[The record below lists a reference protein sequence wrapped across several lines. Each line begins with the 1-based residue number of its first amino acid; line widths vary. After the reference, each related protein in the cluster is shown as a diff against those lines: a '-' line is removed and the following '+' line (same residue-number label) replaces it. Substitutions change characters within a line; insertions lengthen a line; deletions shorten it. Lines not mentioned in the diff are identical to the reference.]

1 MDNPVYTAG
10 CARLDITPPLGVEI
24 PGGWNRRVGL
34 GVLDPLFVNAIAFGC
49 GDRCAVLLCLDL
61 LGLYGSFAGQ
71 LRKKITVKVPAKRM
85 NSLEYIVSLPDKDNM
100 KLNLM
105 VGSPSQ
111 LFANLP
117 VQIVINGEVV
127 WSGTIT
133 ESNTVTDI
141 SLDLSAYKG
150 QVIFL
155 SLQADG
161 RSLDGATK
169 EVVWVNPVIKS
180 IS

>member
-1 MDNPVYTAG
+1 VGETLYLIRKDGTAASLPINLYSQTPTTYYVDVDG
-10 CARLDITPPLGVEI
+10 NFTIT
-24 PGGWNRRVGL
+24 
-34 GVLDPLFVNAIAFGC
+34 DTTAKAT
-49 GDRCAVLLCLDL
+49 
-61 LGLYGSFAGQ
+61 GSFAGQ

-105 VGSPSQ
+105 VGSPSR

-117 VQIVINGEVV
+117 VQIVINGEMV

-169 EVVWVNPVIKS
+169 EVVWVNPVIAAKK
-180 IS
+180 

>member
-1 MDNPVYTAG
+1 
-10 CARLDITPPLGVEI
+10 
-24 PGGWNRRVGL
+24 
-34 GVLDPLFVNAIAFGC
+34 
-49 GDRCAVLLCLDL
+49 
-61 LGLYGSFAGQ
+61 
-71 LRKKITVKVPAKRM
+71 M

-161 RSLDGATK
+161 RSLNGATK
-169 EVVWVNPVIKS
+169 EVVWVNPVIAAKK
-180 IS
+180 

>member
-1 MDNPVYTAG
+1 
-10 CARLDITPPLGVEI
+10 
-24 PGGWNRRVGL
+24 
-34 GVLDPLFVNAIAFGC
+34 
-49 GDRCAVLLCLDL
+49 
-61 LGLYGSFAGQ
+61 
-71 LRKKITVKVPAKRM
+71 
-85 NSLEYIVSLPDKDNM
+85 
-100 KLNLM
+100 M
-105 VGSPSQ
+105 VGSPSR

-117 VQIVINGEVV
+117 VQIVINGEMV